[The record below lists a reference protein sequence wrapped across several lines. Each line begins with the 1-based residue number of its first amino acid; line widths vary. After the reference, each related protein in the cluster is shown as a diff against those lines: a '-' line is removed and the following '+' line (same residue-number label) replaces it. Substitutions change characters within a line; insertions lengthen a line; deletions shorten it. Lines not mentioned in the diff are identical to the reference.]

1 MCPGVRHWR
10 MAGEPSEPSGEH
22 VSDAQRDAAIDA
34 LRTAAGDGIIDL
46 EEFGERAGVVFGAER
61 LDEIRAVLTDLG
73 GADLPVLSPMSAPA
87 PAVPLPPP
95 PPAESQ
101 YVVAVMSGAERKGT
115 WRAKSQI
122 NAISVMGGCKLDFR
136 HAELSSAVTR
146 VSAVTI
152 MGSVEIVVPEG
163 VPVEVDGFV
172 LMGGIEDKTRAAPAP
187 GSPMLRVTAF
197 GMMGGVVIRHPRR
210 RKGRT
215 ERAVTAPA
223 DPELVVA
230 PSPAPTDS
238 VPDVAQPTVT
248 LLCAQLVGP
257 AAMVED
263 LGDQGWFQVLHAHG
277 AVLRHQFD
285 VHGGEVVRAQG
296 DGFLV
301 SFPSVRQALSCAIG
315 VQRALQTRRTT
326 DPGTDIHARVGLHSG
341 EVIAADG
348 ALFGRNVDLATSL
361 VAEAATDEILVSAVT
376 KQLADAGGDLRFG
389 PGRPTEISGLASD
402 WTVHDLRWS

>member
-1 MCPGVRHWR
+1 
-10 MAGEPSEPSGEH
+10 
-22 VSDAQRDAAIDA
+22 
-34 LRTAAGDGIIDL
+34 
-46 EEFGERAGVVFGAER
+46 VVFGAER

-73 GADLPVLSPMSAPA
+73 GADLPVLSPMPAPA
-87 PAVPLPPP
+87 PSVPPP

-187 GSPMLRVTAF
+187 GAPMLRVTAF

-210 RKGRT
+210 RTKDRPHRSVG
-215 ERAVTAPA
+215 APVE
-223 DPELVVA
+223 PESHA
-230 PSPAPTDS
+230 PESHAP
-238 VPDVAQPTVT
+238 VPLEGVAQPTLT
-248 LLCAQLVGP
+248 LLCARLTGST
-257 AAMVED
+257 AMAEA

-277 AVLRHQFD
+277 AVLRREFD
-285 VHGGEVVRAQG
+285 AHGGDVIRAQG

-301 SFPSVRQALSCAIG
+301 SFPSVRQALSCAIA
-315 VQRALQTRRTT
+315 VQRALVTHRIS
-326 DPGTDIHARVGLHSG
+326 DSESDIHVRIGLHSG
-341 EVIAADG
+341 EVIAAEG
-348 ALFGRNVDLATSL
+348 GLFGRNVDVATSL
-361 VAEAATDEILVSAVT
+361 VEEAATDEILVSTLT

-389 PGRPTEISGLASD
+389 PGRPTELGGLSGE